1 MTARTNLVHP
11 TPIADLVPKRPSLV
25 HGVVVHYGPVYERPG
40 RDRDRTCPVRTVHL
54 RDATGEIGLTLW
66 GDEVGHVRDADRT
79 WVVNARGDVWE
90 ITNRLRRTPPP
101 RPLADPTHLFPAP
114 TMRLP
119 LVPHHPLAPVGTR
132 HPEYEAFLD
141 RLCSFVCEQG
151 RRTWVVGPRGS
162 VDEVA
167 RRAVPGPLGGTLTP
181 ASSLPPAP
189 TLFAPALPFPAEA
202 AHVA

>member
-1 MTARTNLVHP
+1 MSAKGLATSAHGWGP
-11 TPIADLVPKRPSLV
+11 TVGREGFPELLEELEISLRLKA
-25 HGVVVHYGPVYERPG
+25 PTEAEW
-40 RDRDRTCPVRTVHL
+40 L
-54 RDATGEIGLTLW
+54 RRICSIVW
-66 GDEVGHVRDADRT
+66 RNADRT

-90 ITNRLRRTPPP
+90 ITNRLPRTPPP
-101 RPLADPTHLFPAP
+101 KPLADPTHPFPAP

-119 LVPHHPLAPVGTR
+119 LVPPLPLAPVGTR
-132 HPEYEAFLD
+132 HPEDEAFLD
-141 RLCSFVCEQG
+141 RLCSFVWQQG
-151 RRTWVVGPRGS
+151 GRTWVVGPRGS

-167 RRAVPGPLGGTLTP
+167 KRAVPGPLGGTLTP